1 MNILDIYKEIKRSYK
16 EYIGSFKIRKTKKP
30 FFQNETEKSDRE
42 NSKTKTS
49 GFPTHAQKRNS
60 V

>member
-1 MNILDIYKEIKRSYK
+1 MSY
-16 EYIGSFKIRKTKKP
+16 KIRKTKKP